1 VGHSALD
8 RTGDLLDRVTAPIQ
22 SVELGSV
29 VATSPGSMIIDHW
42 RALANDGGN
51 ASWLVVNKRAV
62 ISIVIVRGDAPEV
75 SQGAVGLSAW
85 GPFSLRYSKPRIAR
99 SSVHRGSAYPD

>member
-1 VGHSALD
+1 MGHSALD

-42 RALANDGGN
+42 RALANDGGTG
-51 ASWLVVNKRAV
+51 LLVNKRAV
-62 ISIVIVRGDAPEV
+62 LSIVIVRGSAP
-75 SQGAVGLSAW
+75 SRRAQWAYL
-85 GPFSLRYSKPRIAR
+85 PRDRFLCDTQNKRIAR
-99 SSVHRGSAYPD
+99 SSVHRGSAYPG